1 MTQVAARA
9 PASTANLGPGYDV
22 FGLAVDAFHDTVSIR
37 ESGDGRITISA
48 DGGVPLDPAK
58 NTAGMAVQAMRDEL
72 GIESGIHMTIT
83 KGVPAGFGMGSSAA
97 SAAAAAVAFDAFC
110 GLNLDR
116 KTLVRYAG
124 YGEKASAGSVH
135 YDNVAA
141 SVCGGFVVVRPDPL
155 MVTTVRPPP
164 ELAVCIA
171 VPRTDVPEKKT
182 QVSRGV
188 VPSTVPLGKA
198 TANLAN
204 ASSMVAGFLKG
215 DVRLIGDSMVDVIV
229 EPARKH
235 MIPGFDEIK
244 RLASEAGAVGVT
256 ISGAGPSVV
265 AFADGTGAIDSIQDA
280 MRRGFESG
288 GVGCRT
294 IPCRPAQGARLVD
307 DGHRG

>member
-1 MTQVAARA
+1 MTEVTARA

-48 DGGVPLDPAK
+48 DGGVPLDPTK

-83 KGVPAGFGMGSSAA
+83 KGVPAGYGMGSSAA

-116 KTLVRYAG
+116 ETLVRYAG

-141 SVCGGFVVVRPDPL
+141 SVCGGFVVVRPDPF
-155 MVTTVRPPP
+155 MVTAVRPPSG
-164 ELAVCIA
+164 LAVCIA

-188 VPSTVPLGKA
+188 VPSTVPLEKA

-204 ASSMVAGFLKG
+204 AALMVAGFLKG
-215 DVRLIGDSMVDVIV
+215 DVRLMGDSMVDAIV

-244 RLASEAGAVGVT
+244 RLVSEAGAVGVT

-265 AFADGTGAIDSIQDA
+265 AFADGMEAIVPIQDA

-288 GVGCRT
+288 GVECRT
-294 IPCRPAQGARLVD
+294 IPCKPAEGARLVD
-307 DGHRG
+307 DGRRG

>member
-1 MTQVAARA
+1 MTEVTARA

-58 NTAGMAVQAMRDEL
+58 NTAGMVVQAMRDEL
-72 GIESGIHMTIT
+72 GIESGIRMTIT

-116 KTLVRYAG
+116 ETLVRYAG

-155 MVTTVRPPP
+155 MVTAVRPPSG
-164 ELAVCIA
+164 LAVCIA

-188 VPSTVPLGKA
+188 VPSTVPLEKA

-204 ASSMVAGFLKG
+204 AALMVAGFLKG
-215 DVRLIGDSMVDVIV
+215 DVQLIGDSMVDEIV

-265 AFADGTGAIDSIQDA
+265 AFADGMGAIDPIQDA

-288 GVGCRT
+288 GVECRT
-294 IPCRPAQGARLVD
+294 IPCRPAEGARLVD
-307 DGHRG
+307 DGRRG